1 MNYEMIKQLAK
12 EMGCKV
18 TDLIPLALQNDPFY
32 TGTQTDWALAEWF
45 AQLWQQF
52 GYRDKVHIR
61 RVHYQIVSQRTPVLM
76 PNSKPYENTS
86 ECWDMLNMASKA
98 ARYLQL
104 VNPAAFSDRR
114 NDDPVIFAPASA
126 SSPHIRV
133 YGNLWQSSLDLPD
146 FPEVPE
152 YSTGGFSGE
161 QRYHIEVWCEKSTM
175 NDVLLPLCQRYGANL
190 QAGSHL
196 LCVRL

>member
-1 MNYEMIKQLAK
+1 
-12 EMGCKV
+12 
-18 TDLIPLALQNDPFY
+18 
-32 TGTQTDWALAEWF
+32 

-76 PNSKPYENTS
+76 PNSKTYENTS

-104 VNPAAFSDRR
+104 VDPAAFSDRR
-114 NDDPVIFAPASA
+114 NDDPVIFAAASA

-133 YGNLWQSSLDLPD
+133 YGNLWQSSLAFPA
-146 FPEVPE
+146 FPEVPV
-152 YSTGGFSGE
+152 YGQAGFTGGQG
-161 QRYHIEVWCEKSTM
+161 YHIGVWWGKSRLM
-175 NDVLLPLCQRYGANL
+175 DVL
-190 QAGSHL
+190 
-196 LCVRL
+196 